1 MPKLDVR
8 ILPYDLTSHAGLAL
22 VGRHLKRDAQ
32 LAQRIDPRFPVPS
45 GLANSAILTAYLGLL
60 CIGKSDFDAIEPL
73 RSDRFFPQALA
84 LPGVPSSPTLR
95 QRIDA
100 LAVTDGLNV
109 AVDEANVQLLK
120 RARATITPE
129 GEHVTL
135 DIDVFTLDNSNT
147 KKEGVSYTYAGF
159 DGYAPIAAYL
169 GQEGWCLGL
178 ELRPGS
184 QHSASETDYTLQR
197 VLPRA
202 LALTEHRL
210 LLRADSGFDSA
221 RLLGECLRQ
230 RDRLDLIVK
239 WNPRGYPVEACH
251 AAHLADPDAVWT
263 EPRPGKRSTT
273 WIETIERRC
282 GSDIHALRR
291 VMRLTERTIDRDGQR
306 LLLPKLEI
314 DGWWSTLDWPA
325 EEIIAS
331 YQRHGTHEQFHS
343 EFKTDLD
350 LERLPSGK
358 FASNDLVL
366 TLAMLAY
373 NVLRLIGQRT
383 LLEPDSPVRHPAKRR
398 RLKTVL
404 QEIIL
409 RAGRLLHHARRWVLG
424 LGCHDPCGAVF
435 SRYWQALGSA

>member
-1 MPKLDVR
+1 MPQLDVR

-22 VGRHLKRDAQ
+22 VGQHLKRNAQ
-32 LAQRIDPRFPVPS
+32 LAQLIDPRFPVPS
-45 GLANSAILTAYLGLL
+45 GLPNSAILTTYLGLL

-73 RSDRFFPQALA
+73 RRDRFFAQALG

-100 LAVTDGLNV
+100 LAVTDGLPV
-109 AVDEANVQLLK
+109 ALDEVNMQLLK
-120 RARATITPE
+120 RARAPITPE
-129 GEHVTL
+129 GEHVAL
-135 DIDVFTLDNSNT
+135 DLDVFTLDNSNT
-147 KKEGVSYTYAGF
+147 SKEGVSYTYAGY

-202 LALTEHRL
+202 LALTERRL
-210 LLRADSGFDSA
+210 LLRADSGFDSL
-221 RLLGECLRQ
+221 RLFSECLPHRE
-230 RDRLDLIVK
+230 RLDLIVK
-239 WNPRGYPVEACH
+239 WNRRGYDVDACH
-251 AAHLADPDAVWT
+251 AARVADSTTAWI
-263 EPRPGKRSTT
+263 EQRPGKRNTT
-273 WIETIERRC
+273 WSETLKRRH
-282 GSDIHALRR
+282 GKTSYTLRR
-291 VMRLTERTIDRDGQR
+291 VMRLTERTIDRDGQQ
-306 LLLPKLEI
+306 LLLPKVELE
-314 DGWWSTLDWPA
+314 GWWTTLDWPA
-325 EEIIAS
+325 DEVIAS
-331 YQRHGTHEQFHS
+331 YRRHATHEQFHS

-366 TLAMLAY
+366 TLAVLAY

-398 RLKTVL
+398 RIKTVL

-409 RAGRLLHHARRWVLG
+409 RAGRLLSHARRLVLG
-424 LGCHDPCGAVF
+424 LGGNDPCGAVF
-435 SRYWQALGSA
+435 SRHWQTLCRS